1 MMRRFLNLCEKQKQS
16 FSVVVL
22 QSSFITLN
30 SMTLPL
36 NPANRMK
43 MQKGD
48 GWISYVSQ
56 KVGGKSK

>member
-1 MMRRFLNLCEKQKQS
+1 MMRWFLNLCEVQKHL
-16 FSVVVL
+16 FSVVL
-22 QSSFITLN
+22 IPNSFITLN